1 MTMRSSMTAIKR
13 KLSTLANRCSRGTA
27 QEKGSQRL
35 TLAPDQKSGEGGIR
49 TPGTVSGT
57 QQFQCCTIGHSVT
70 SPDFQPLNSLTPLA
84 PTWKVRATVTTGF
97 EVRDVES

>member
-35 TLAPDQKSGEGGIR
+35 TLTPDQESGEGGIR

-70 SPDFQPLNSLTPLA
+70 SPDDLNRQVSIRGMRCSSR
-84 PTWKVRATVTTGF
+84 VGH
-97 EVRDVES
+97 